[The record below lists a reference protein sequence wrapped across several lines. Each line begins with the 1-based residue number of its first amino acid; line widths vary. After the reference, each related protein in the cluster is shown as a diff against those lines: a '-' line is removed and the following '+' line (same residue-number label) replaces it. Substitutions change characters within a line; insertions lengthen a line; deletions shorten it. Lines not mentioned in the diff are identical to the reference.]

1 MHTVAETTA
10 PESEPI
16 GPDDFAVDPMEDL
29 EEQCVCAL
37 LWAHP
42 ADATTVVKHLRGEDF
57 HLPLYRELFDVV
69 ATLVTEGAPHTAAM
83 VAARLEQD
91 GRLGGHT
98 GDRLRRALV
107 AATTAGADGASVGYY
122 ARAVASA
129 AYRRSFRDVGLAI
142 AEAAE
147 ILPENDLFAHMV
159 DLGRRQRAATVR
171 LAALRTAGL

>member
-1 MHTVAETTA
+1 MTAVVETTA
-10 PESEPI
+10 PEPEPI
-16 GPDDFAVDPMEDL
+16 GPDDFALDPMEDL

-42 ADATTVVKHLRGEDF
+42 ADGAKVTAHLRGEDF
-57 HLPLYRELFDVV
+57 HLPIYRELFEVI
-69 ATLVTEGAPHTAAM
+69 AALAGEGAPHTAAM

-91 GRLGGHT
+91 GRLGGHA
-98 GDRLRRALV
+98 GERLRRALV
-107 AATTAGADGASVGYY
+107 GATTVGADGASVGFY

-147 ILPENDLFAHMV
+147 TLPEHELFEHMV

-171 LAALRTAGL
+171 LAALRAAGL